1 MGLSHEDVN
10 YSMALTVCRLALNP
24 VTGKPRNRRTLG
36 IAIRGAL
43 LAELA
48 LAGRITGG
56 RAPVANGDSQTDS
69 ALADAVHAAISSRRR
84 PVPWRRWYSHTDAD
98 VDAATKV
105 LVEAG
110 IWREPDKA
118 AEPSR
123 RGSGIRRQLTFHDAY
138 PDEVSKMTAQVFE
151 ATSLLKGS
159 DYRLLIIGVLSVG
172 AGLNGGRPRPRQML
186 ALAKR
191 RLPGA
196 LPADIDRKLAAMAA
210 VRSTLKA
217 M

>member
-1 MGLSHEDVN
+1 MGLSHDDVN
-10 YSMALTVCRLALNP
+10 FSMALTVCRLALNP
-24 VTGKPRNRRTLG
+24 VTGKPRNRRHLG

-48 LAGRITGG
+48 LAGRITGD
-56 RAPVANGDSQTDS
+56 RAPVANGESQTDS

-110 IWREPDKA
+110 IWREPEKA
-118 AEPSR
+118 APSL
-123 RGSGIRRQLTFHDAY
+123 RGIGVRRQLTFHDAF
-138 PDEVSKMTAQVFE
+138 PDEVSKLTAQVFE